1 MRTWIKNSLIALLGA
16 STVLGGLAVAH
27 GARGGCGHGH
37 GAFSGPMNEADA
49 ARWRE
54 RMLDRASRELA
65 LDATQRDRL
74 SALMDAWRQQ
84 RQALAPAGA
93 DPRAALAGFIAGERF
108 DAAGAQAWALDKL
121 DSVREGSPA
130 LIAATAAFYDSL
142 RPEQQQQ
149 LRGLL
154 AHGPRAARAW
164 GG

>member
-16 STVLGGLAVAH
+16 STVLGGLAVAQ
-27 GARGGCGHGH
+27 GVRGGCWHGH
-37 GAFSGPMNEADA
+37 GAFSGPMSEADA

-54 RMLDRASRELA
+54 RMLDRAGKELS
-65 LDATQRDRL
+65 LDATQRERL
-74 SALMDAWRQQ
+74 SALMDAARQQ
-84 RQALAPAGA
+84 RQALVAAGG
-93 DPRAALAGFIAGERF
+93 DPRTALTGFIAGERF

-121 DSVREGSPA
+121 DGLREASPA

-149 LRGLL
+149 LRDLL
-154 AHGPRAARAW
+154 AHGPRARHAW